1 MSGGLGGA
9 GLKTP
14 MQGTVVKIA
23 VTEGQ
28 SVEAGELVVI
38 LEAMKM
44 EQPLVA
50 HRSGVIKNL
59 KSSLGQVLPTGTT
72 ICEIE

>member
-1 MSGGLGGA
+1 
-9 GLKTP
+9 

-28 SVEAGELVVI
+28 QVEQGDLVIV

-44 EQPLVA
+44 EQPLMA
-50 HRSGVIKNL
+50 HRDGVIANL
-59 KSSLGQVLPTGTT
+59 SAVIGETVTSGTVLCD
-72 ICEIE
+72 IIEA